1 MTNLERPLARPSV
14 SPPNRFGLVRKVALV
29 AAVLLVLGFVVS
41 RLNLARD
48 LSRLDATVVSGGHEG
63 NYFALAEDLTRIA
76 AQSRGRVTNVETA
89 GSADNIARLGAASA
103 SGKCDVQF
111 GLAQDGSDWKP
122 GGPKLQVVARLR
134 KAESVFFLGKDADK
148 LTELGALA
156 KMRIGVGPE
165 GSGSARV
172 ARQLLELPD
181 LGALGITLSNHSNA
195 EQLERLERG
204 ELDLG
209 VFVMDEDAP
218 FIGRAIRE
226 RGLQIAGFSHMDV
239 VARRLPHFRTGRIGA
254 GQYDAVKVLPAQDKK
269 VLRVET
275 LVLTNG
281 CAGRSTII
289 DVLAMLSKRFPEL
302 VRHNKET
309 VDTTGLEL
317 ASAAKAYF
325 EHDGP
330 ELADEY
336 VPWLVDVMPPAN
348 WAYIVM
354 GISVVFNAMS
364 AGHRFRLWRIDDARV
379 KLESELSDVFGP
391 GATHGDI
398 KRRTPEGTLR
408 GPAAVSRLD
417 ALVASFE
424 ALADRSRRQSL
435 SMLVPMGQEMAYRYQ
450 EGVIH
455 ETLAVLRDFRRR
467 AASETTV

>member
-1 MTNLERPLARPSV
+1 MTNLERPLARPRV
-14 SPPNRFGLVRKVALV
+14 SPPNRFGLARKIALV
-29 AAVLLVLGFVVS
+29 ATVLLGLGFVVS

-48 LSRLDATVVSGGHEG
+48 LHRLDATFVSGSREG
-63 NYFALAEDLTRIA
+63 NYFEIVSDLARLA
-76 AQSRGRVTNVETA
+76 AQSRGHVTNVETA
-89 GSADNIARLGAASA
+89 GSSDNIARLGAAAA

-111 GLAQDGSDWKP
+111 GLAQDGSDWAP
-122 GGPKLQVVARLR
+122 GGPKLQLVARLR

-148 LTELGALA
+148 LTELRSLA
-156 KMRIGVGPE
+156 GMRIGVGPE
-165 GSGSARV
+165 GSGSARLG
-172 ARQLLELPD
+172 RQLFELPD
-181 LGALGITLSNHSNA
+181 LGALRITLSNHSLA

-226 RGLQIAGFSHMDV
+226 RGLQIAGFSQIDV
-239 VARRLPHFRTGRIGA
+239 VARRLAHFRTGRIGA

-281 CAGRSTII
+281 CASRSTII
-289 DVLAMLSKRFPEL
+289 DVLAMLAKRAPDL

-309 VDTTGLEL
+309 LDSTGLEL
-317 ASAAKAYF
+317 ASAAKGYF
-325 EHDGP
+325 EHGGP

-336 VPWLVDVMPPAN
+336 VPWLVDVMPPTN

-354 GISVVFNAMS
+354 GISIVFNAMG
-364 AGHRFRLWRIDDARV
+364 AGHRFRLWRIDDTRV
-379 KLESELSDVFGP
+379 KLESELSEVFGL
-391 GATHGDI
+391 GATLGDI
-398 KRRTPEGTLR
+398 KRKAPGDTLR
-408 GPAAVSRLD
+408 APAVMSRLD

-424 ALADRSRRQSL
+424 ALAERSRRQSL

-455 ETLAVLRDFRRR
+455 ETLAVLRDFRSR
-467 AASETTV
+467 AAEGTE